1 MRDDVT
7 SPDPSPDR
15 WPPVSVIMPVLNE
28 ERHLAEAVSAALAQ
42 DYPGELEVVMALG
55 PSHDRT
61 DAVAAELAAADS
73 RVRTVANPS
82 GRTPAGLNVALSA
95 SRHEVV
101 VRVDGHG
108 VLSPGYIRRA
118 VELLR
123 DTGADNVGGVMAA
136 AGTTPFEHAVAAAMT
151 SPLGVG
157 AARFHTGGQA
167 GPAKTVYLGVF
178 RRATLARLGGYDEA
192 FDRAQDWELNH
203 RIRAS
208 GGLVWFS
215 PELQVSYRPR
225 ASVRA
230 LARQYFHYGRWRRV
244 VMRRHAGTVSMRYLA
259 PPLALAG
266 CVLGLVAGV
275 VGVLVGMPLLV
286 LGFLAPGGYLAAVLA
301 ASARLA
307 PRVPASAR
315 PWLPVVLS
323 SMHMSWGLGFL
334 TSRRRLPTGAQRPVK
349 PSSSSV

>member
-1 MRDDVT
+1 MRDDVI
-7 SPDPSPDR
+7 SPEPSPDR

-42 DYPGELEVVMALG
+42 DYPGELELVMALG

-61 DAVAAELAAADS
+61 DEVATELAGADP
-73 RVRTVANPS
+73 RVRSVANPS
-82 GRTPAGLNVALSA
+82 GRTPAGLNAALSA
-95 SRHEVV
+95 SRHDVV

-123 DTGADNVGGVMAA
+123 ETGADNVGGVMAA

-157 AARFHTGGQA
+157 AARFHTGGDA

-178 RRATLARLGGYDEA
+178 RRATLERLGGYDEA

-203 RIRAS
+203 RIRAA

-244 VMRRHAGTVSMRYLA
+244 VMRRHAGTASLRYLA
-259 PPLALAG
+259 PPFALAG
-266 CVLGLVAGV
+266 CVLGVV
-275 VGVLVGMPLLV
+275 VGGIGGLVGAPVLL
-286 LGFLAPGGYLAAVLA
+286 LGFLAPVGYLVAVLA
-301 ASARLA
+301 ASGWLA
-307 PRVPASAR
+307 SRVPTSAR

-323 SMHMSWGLGFL
+323 TMHLSWGLGFL
-334 TSRRRLPTGAQRPVK
+334 TSRRRLPNGGR
-349 PSSSSV
+349 